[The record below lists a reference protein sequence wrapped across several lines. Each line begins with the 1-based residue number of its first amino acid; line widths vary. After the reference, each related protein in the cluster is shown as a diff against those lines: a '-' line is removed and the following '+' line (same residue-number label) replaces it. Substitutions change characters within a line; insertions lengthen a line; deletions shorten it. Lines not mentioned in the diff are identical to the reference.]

1 MSQKSGPGPPQ
12 MSSGPDV
19 RETGGCAEPPVAY
32 RGRAVHEITAVT
44 PASASA
50 IADLLRRAGFGSTVG
65 RLLDFPFADE
75 HGAVFG
81 AGDPLRPAGTASC
94 ASFGAT
100 GWIGALGVEP
110 SARRQGLGSALTQTC
125 IDWLRGRGAQTVL
138 LYATEA
144 GRPIYERLGF
154 VAQGTATAWRGQ
166 APSPADVTLRPL
178 RESDREALVALDRE
192 LTGER
197 RDPVLDAVRPLRGLC
212 RADGEARLD
221 GYAVASVWGA
231 GVAILAREPASG
243 MALLSAAC
251 SASGPATVIV
261 PDTNEPARAA
271 MSRWTFTRYNTATR
285 MHLGPPPVE
294 DQNHTFGLFNLFWG

>member
-1 MSQKSGPGPPQ
+1 VVGPVNEIRPV
-12 MSSGPDV
+12 SS
-19 RETGGCAEPPVAY
+19 
-32 RGRAVHEITAVT
+32 
-44 PASASA
+44 ASAAA

-65 RLLDFPFADE
+65 RLLDFPLDDPRGTVFA
-75 HGAVFG
+75 
-81 AGDPLRPAGTASC
+81 AGDPQRPVGTASC

-110 SARRQGLGSALTQTC
+110 SARRQGLGSALTQAC
-125 IDWLRGRGAQTVL
+125 IAWLRERGAQTVL

-166 APSPADVTLRPL
+166 APAPGDVALRPL
-178 RESDREALVALDRE
+178 RESDRDAVIALDRE

-212 RADGEARLD
+212 RANGDATLD

-231 GVAILAREPASG
+231 GVAIIAREPGAG

-285 MHLGPPPVE
+285 MHLGPPPVA
-294 DQNHTFGLFNLFWG
+294 DQSHTFGLFNLFWG

>member
-1 MSQKSGPGPPQ
+1 
-12 MSSGPDV
+12 
-19 RETGGCAEPPVAY
+19 
-32 RGRAVHEITAVT
+32 VHEIRSVA
-44 PASASA
+44 PDQASQ

-65 RLLDFPFADE
+65 RLLDFPLANE
-75 HGAVFG
+75 HGVVFA
-81 AGDPLRPAGTASC
+81 AGDVRRPSGTASC
-94 ASFGAT
+94 ASFGTT

-110 SARRQGLGSALTQTC
+110 AARRQGLGTALTQAC
-125 IDWLRGRGAQTVL
+125 VDWLRERGAQTVL

-154 VAQGTATAWRGQ
+154 VAAGTATAWRGQ
-166 APSPADVTLRPL
+166 APAPSDGQLRPL
-178 RESDREALVALDRE
+178 READRDALMRLDRE
-192 LTGER
+192 LTGESR
-197 RDPVLDAVRPLRGLC
+197 EPVLDAVRPLRGLC
-212 RADGEARLD
+212 RADGDAELA

-231 GVAILAREPASG
+231 GVAIVARDEQAG

-285 MHLGPPPVE
+285 MHLGPAPVE
-294 DQNHTFGLFNLFWG
+294 DQRHTFGLFNLFWG